1 MADIA
6 SGLEDGAVRTVK
18 TSSSAHSRR
27 QFLRVS
33 MLGLGGVTVASL
45 LAACGG
51 AGPSAAPGKPAET
64 KPAAPA
70 KPAEAAKPAAPAAAP
85 AKPAEA
91 AKPAADAKPA
101 QAAPGGFAGGG
112 SLKLLM
118 RSHFVP
124 AYDVWFDKWAADWG
138 EKNKVAIEVD
148 HILAAELPAKWAAE
162 VATGDGHDIFGL
174 TQSGAVN
181 VFNKSLVDVG
191 DLVKQA
197 GDAHGG
203 WVDPLAKS
211 IGTFE
216 GVWRGAPAFFIE
228 FGANYRKDLFDANNL
243 KPFDTWDDVLKGGTL
258 LKEKGNPIGIS
269 INQKSNDA
277 NNSWAGLLW
286 SFGAGYVKEDGKT
299 VNINTPETKEAVK
312 FALELY
318 KKTMTNEVL
327 SWDDTGNNQMLA
339 SGRASWIQNP
349 ISSLRTI
356 EKDNPELAKKIY
368 ISNAPAGPKGR
379 FASVSVEV
387 WGIMNWS
394 KNQAAAKA
402 LISEW
407 YAAYPQTVKESQG
420 YNQPVLLKYRQ
431 KPMQIIG
438 EDPKLEL
445 LQDFDKAARVVGF
458 PGPPTPAAAEV
469 EQNWIIPLMIGQAI
483 QTENVDAAVDWA
495 TQKVEAIYAKYK

>member
-1 MADIA
+1 MAHER
-6 SGLEDGAVRTVK
+6 SGPEDRAVRAAAAPGL
-18 TSSSAHSRR
+18 AHSRR

-33 MLGLGGVTVASL
+33 VLGLGGVTVASL

-51 AGPSAAPGKPAET
+51 GAAPAATP
-64 KPAAPA
+64 APA
-70 KPAEAAKPAAPAAAP
+70 KPAESKPAAPAAAP

-91 AKPAADAKPA
+91 AKPADAKPA
-101 QAAPGGFAGGG
+101 AQAAPGFAGGG
-112 SLKLLM
+112 SLKFLM
-118 RSHFVP
+118 RAHFIP
-124 AYDVWFDKWAADWG
+124 AFDVWFDQWAADWG
-138 EKNKVAIEVD
+138 AKNKVAVEVD

-162 VATGDGHDIFGL
+162 VATGDGHDVMGF
-174 TQSGAVN
+174 TQSGAIN
-181 VFNKSLVDVG
+181 VFNKHLVDVS
-191 DLVKQA
+191 DLAKQA

-203 WVDPLAKS
+203 WVNPLAEN

-216 GVWRGAPAFFIE
+216 GVWKGVPDYFIE

-243 KPFDTWDDVLKGGTL
+243 KPFDTWDDVLKGGTI
-258 LKEKGNPIGIS
+258 LKEKGNPIGIA

-286 SFGAGYVKEDGKT
+286 GYGASYVKEDGKT
-299 VNINTPETKEAVK
+299 VAINSPETKEAVK

-379 FASVSVEV
+379 FASVSVST
-387 WGIMNWS
+387 WGIMGWS
-394 KNQAAAKA
+394 KNAPAAKA
-402 LISEW
+402 FLTEYYANYLDAVKASE
-407 YAAYPQTVKESQG
+407 G
-420 YNQPVLLKYRQ
+420 YNQPTLMNYRK
-431 KPMQIIG
+431 KPMAIIG
-438 EDPKLEL
+438 TDPKLEL
-445 LQDFDKAARVVGF
+445 LQDFDKAARVVGH

-469 EQNWIIPLMIGQAI
+469 EQNWILPLMIGQAV

-495 TQKVEAIYAKYK
+495 TAKVEAIYAKYK

>member
-1 MADIA
+1 M
-6 SGLEDGAVRTVK
+6 
-18 TSSSAHSRR
+18 AHSRR

-33 MLGLGGVTVASL
+33 VLGLGGVTVASL

-51 AGPSAAPGKPAET
+51 AGPNAVPGKPAET
-64 KPAAPA
+64 KPAEP
-70 KPAEAAKPAAPAAAP
+70 KPAAPAAAP

-91 AKPAADAKPA
+91 AKPAADAKPAA

-124 AYDVWFDKWAADWG
+124 AYDVWFDKWAQEWG
-138 EKNKVAIEVD
+138 EKNKVQIEVD
-148 HILAAELPAKWAAE
+148 HILAGELPAKWAAE
-162 VATGDGHDIFGL
+162 VATGDGHDLLGF
-174 TQSGAVN
+174 TQSGAIN
-181 VFNKSLVDVG
+181 VFNKSLVDVS
-191 DLVKQA
+191 DLVKQI

-203 WVDPLAKS
+203 WIDPLTKN
-211 IGTFE
+211 IGQFE
-216 GVWRGAPAFFIE
+216 GVWRGLPGYFIE
-228 FGANYRKDLFDANNL
+228 FGCNYRKDLFDANNL
-243 KPFDTWDDVLKGGTL
+243 KPFDTWDDVMKGGTL
-258 LKEKGNPIGIS
+258 LKEKGNPIGIA

-277 NNSWAGLLW
+277 NNSWQGLLW
-286 SFGAGYVKEDGKT
+286 GYGAAYVKEDGKT
-299 VNINTPETKEAVK
+299 VAINSPETKEAVK

-318 KKTMTNEVL
+318 KDTMTNEVL

-379 FASVSVEV
+379 FASVSVDV
-387 WGIMNWS
+387 WGIMSWS
-394 KNQAAAKA
+394 KNQEAAKA
-402 LISEW
+402 LLTEY
-407 YAAYPQTVKESQG
+407 YAAYPETVKVSEG
-420 YNQPVLLKYRQ
+420 YNQPVLMDFRK
-431 KPMQIIG
+431 KPMLVLG
-438 EDPKLEL
+438 SDPRLEA
-445 LQDFDKAARVVGF
+445 LQDFDKVARVVGN
-458 PGPPTPAAAEV
+458 PGPPTQAAAEV

-495 TQKVEAIYAKYK
+495 TQKIEAIYAKHK